1 MLPAHD
7 RVLLGHGSGGLL
19 SHRLIADHMVSAWE
33 NPLLTQLGDAAVC
46 DVGGARVAFT
56 TDSYVVTP
64 LFFPGG
70 NIGRLAVCGTVN
82 DLAMSGAKPLYLS
95 CGFIIEEGLEMTTLD
110 RIIAEMHIAAEEAGV
125 QIVTGDTKV
134 VAGGHADQIFINTAG
149 IGLVD
154 ESVRLSPNNIKVGDA
169 ILINGTV
176 GDHGVA
182 VLSEREGLKFETTV
196 NSDAAPLNHL
206 TAALLDAGI
215 NIRVLRDATRG
226 GVATVLNEL
235 AETSGCC
242 LRLDESAVPI
252 RKEVASACEMLGLN
266 PLHVANEGK
275 CIMVIDGND
284 SERALDI
291 LRSQQ
296 YGEEAEVI
304 GEVMDA
310 PAGKVIAKTA
320 IGGERIVD
328 MLTGE
333 QLPRIC

>member
-1 MLPAHD
+1 
-7 RVLLGHGSGGLL
+7 
-19 SHRLIADHMVSAWE
+19 
-33 NPLLTQLGDAAVC
+33 
-46 DVGGARVAFT
+46 
-56 TDSYVVTP
+56 
-64 LFFPGG
+64 
-70 NIGRLAVCGTVN
+70 
-82 DLAMSGAKPLYLS
+82 
-95 CGFIIEEGLEMTTLD
+95 
-110 RIIAEMHIAAEEAGV
+110 
-125 QIVTGDTKV
+125 